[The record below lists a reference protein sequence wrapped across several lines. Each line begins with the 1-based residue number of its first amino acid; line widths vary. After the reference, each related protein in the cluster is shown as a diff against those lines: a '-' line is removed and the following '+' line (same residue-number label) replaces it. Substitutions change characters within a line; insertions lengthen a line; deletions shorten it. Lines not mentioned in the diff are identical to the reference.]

1 MRAEPSER
9 LTPLSD
15 AVPKSITPK
24 SLAFEGLP
32 LDRFLQ
38 HCHRRRYPSRTAIF
52 MPGDRADVLYFV
64 VDGSLSVVAEDDDG
78 RELILAYINKGEFI
92 GELGLYVETP
102 RREVLMRTR
111 SSCELA
117 EISYERLLALFESSM
132 RDDCPRIL
140 FAIGQQL
147 TKRLLHTSRKVSRLA
162 FMDVTGR
169 ISRTLLDLCGE
180 PDALS
185 HPKGTQ
191 IRVSRQ
197 ELSRIVGC
205 SREMAGRVLKQ
216 LEESGKIAVAG
227 KTIVVFGTR

>member
-24 SLAFEGLP
+24 SLAFEGLA

-38 HCHRRRYPSRTAIF
+38 NCHRRRYPSRTAIF

-216 LEESGKIAVAG
+216 LEESGRIAVAG